1 MKTRRFLTIL
11 WVFTLALNL
20 VWAQAP
26 NNSGDYYKD
35 ADGKKGAA
43 LKTAMFNVIKISK
56 AGWTYDGLKT
66 AYMTTDTRT
75 DGYLRDWYSNAT
87 SYTPGSA
94 CAGSYSAEGDGYN
107 REHLVPQS
115 WFDKKS
121 PMVSDIFHVVPSDA
135 KINNE
140 RGDKPL
146 GEVGTTYN
154 QSKNGYSKWGQV
166 KSGLVYDKD
175 NHPVNSLPVFEPNN
189 EVKGDIA
196 RAYFYMVTCYE
207 DKISKWNSA
216 VNASYVFDGNT
227 YPGLT
232 NWCLQMMIRW
242 SAIDPVDEI
251 EVARNN
257 VIAAKQNR
265 NPFIDYPGLEKY
277 IWGDWQDVAFS
288 YDHYVNPYGGENP
301 PVTVSIPTFSPAG
314 GTYISAQNVTISC
327 STSGATI
334 YYTTNGSTP
343 TASSTVYSSAISI
356 SETTTLKAIAIK
368 DGTSSNVA
376 TATYTISSGGDPTPV
391 TGDGIFKKV
400 LSTSELESGKRYI
413 IVSGTHA
420 LTKLDGKAGSGS
432 VMISSSQIDM
442 NNSSNTALILTME
455 KDGNDWTIKSDDGYM
470 ALTSNSNTLNSSMTA
485 TENTAKWKVSV
496 SSGTASVIN
505 VNYSGRSLKYNTSND
520 MFRCYTSGQAD
531 VEIYKEMDPTTTPGD
546 VVKDGDVTFADLK
559 ALVKILLGIDTS
571 GDGEI
576 DENAADVNEDGK
588 TNIADV
594 TKLVNLLLK
603 K

>member
-288 YDHYVNPYGGENP
+288 YDQYVNPYGGENP
-301 PVTVSIPTFSPAG
+301 PVTVSTPTFSPAG
-314 GTYISAQNVTISC
+314 GTYTSAQNVTISC

-334 YYTTNGSTP
+334 YYTTDSSTP
-343 TASSTVYSSAISI
+343 STSSTVYSGVISV

-368 DGTSSNVA
+368 DGTLSNVA
-376 TATYTISSGGDPTPV
+376 TATYTISSGGNPTPSGETLLWESFSGY
-391 TGDGIFKKV
+391 TGSTDGSAAITTSDENLDYAGWTSFTKLFLGQNGCGKLGSSSASGSMEAKNISLIGNGVLTFKVMKY
-400 LSTSELESGKRYI
+400 SSD
-413 IVSGTHA
+413 SGTLGVTITGA
-420 LTKLDGKAGSGS
+420 TADG
-432 VMISSSQIDM
+432 
-442 NNSSNTALILTME
+442 
-455 KDGNDWTIKSDDGYM
+455 
-470 ALTSNSNTLNSSMTA
+470 
-485 TENTAKWKVSV
+485 
-496 SSGTASVIN
+496 
-505 VNYSGRSLKYNTSND
+505 
-520 MFRCYTSGQAD
+520 
-531 VEIYKEMDPTTTPGD
+531 PTTITPQSSWTEYTINLADANGAVGIKFATSSKRAYIDDIKLVAANIEPEILLGD
-546 VVKDGDVTFADLK
+546 VNNDGELTLADLK
-559 ALVKILLGIDTS
+559 ALVKILLGGDTS
-571 GDGEI
+571 GYNLE
-576 DENAADVNEDGK
+576 ATDVNGDGGEP
-588 TNIADV
+588 NIADV